1 MAQIYIPINYE
12 ELRWYT
18 VVLNIPH
25 RCTEI
30 WDPLQ
35 SSSREK
41 SLYEETKT
49 MVIAD
54 FVVAM
59 LRFNNSKKVLVNLD
73 FCWVFDL
80 RQMRA
85 LDEVL

>member
-1 MAQIYIPINYE
+1 M
-12 ELRWYT
+12 
-18 VVLNIPH
+18 NIPH
-25 RCTEI
+25 RCIEI

-41 SLYEETKT
+41 SLYEEVKT

-73 FCWVFDL
+73 FCWVFVL
-80 RQMRA
+80 RQMRT

>member
-1 MAQIYIPINYE
+1 
-12 ELRWYT
+12 
-18 VVLNIPH
+18 
-25 RCTEI
+25 
-30 WDPLQ
+30 
-35 SSSREK
+35 
-41 SLYEETKT
+41 

-85 LDEVL
+85 LDEYMQNLGQGRNLDAYKIVQYDSDEARKDLAIQLVVCYTN